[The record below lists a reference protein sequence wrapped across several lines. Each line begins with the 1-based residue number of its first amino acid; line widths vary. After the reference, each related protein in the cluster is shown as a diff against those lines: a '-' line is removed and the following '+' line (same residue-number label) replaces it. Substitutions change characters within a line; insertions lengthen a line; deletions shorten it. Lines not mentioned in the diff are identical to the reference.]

1 MTYNRRAA
9 RTPRIHPMTLT
20 RRDVLVTAAVPVA
33 ALACGAMY
41 GAVAPSS
48 RNVGLVAGRQAI
60 DTREFDR
67 RHAAVRTAMDAHGVD
82 CLLVPINENLTYLTN
97 VATIAYGAYLLFPIE
112 GPPTL
117 MINPISYWSARTG
130 RLTHTA
136 YAGGELAQTIR
147 DSSVVADIE
156 GVSAPDF
163 VFRIRAWCERRGLER
178 KTLGVVGREYDFP
191 RGGGT
196 LVGVTGPAAI
206 GSQFLKA
213 LFDALP
219 QMRMV
224 DATPLL
230 AGVRA
235 FKSPSEIESLRR
247 ATDLA
252 DRCRQA
258 LTYQLSLPGATDSD
272 LFAAYFQTLLAYGG
286 AGSWWFMLSVNPSSA
301 PQMQNWRDSPQ
312 GRRIEPGDIVM
323 AEIMPAWRDG
333 YVGHAESCMA
343 LETIAQ
349 AASYHKVESV
359 ALQSHYEV
367 VSELRPGT
375 SLNKVLAAAD
385 GPIAAAGLMRGA
397 PIAYG
402 LGLFG
407 LEPPMLGL
415 NEAVPP
421 ETTLHAGMVLCVI
434 CHVFDKETRVT
445 VRTGSTQLIT
455 ERGSEC
461 LNTRSV
467 PGGLVRVSRS

>member
-1 MTYNRRAA
+1 M
-9 RTPRIHPMTLT
+9 
-20 RRDVLVTAAVPVA
+20 TAAVPVA
-33 ALACGAMY
+33 ALAAGAMY
-41 GAVAPSS
+41 GVVAPSR
-48 RNVGLVAGRQAI
+48 RNVGLVAGPRVI
-60 DTREFDR
+60 DTGEFDR
-67 RHAAVRTAMDAHGVD
+67 RHAAVRAAMAVHGVD

-117 MINPISYWSARTG
+117 MINPISYWNARTG

-163 VFRIRAWCERRGLER
+163 VSRIKAWCEHRGLEH

-196 LVGVTGPAAI
+196 LVGVTGPAAV

-213 LFDALP
+213 LSDALP

-224 DATPLL
+224 EATPLL
-230 AGVRA
+230 ASVRA
-235 FKSPSEIESLRR
+235 FKSPSEIESLRH
-247 ATDLA
+247 AADLA

-286 AGSWWFMLSVNPSSA
+286 AGSWWFMLSVTPSSA
-301 PQMQNWRDSPQ
+301 PQMQNWHDSPQ

-333 YVGHAESCMA
+333 YVGHAECCMV

-349 AASYHKVESV
+349 AATYHRVESV
-359 ALQSHYEV
+359 ALQSHREV
-367 VSELRPGT
+367 VSATSSRNVPEQGIGRGGWADRGGRTHARRSDSLR
-375 SLNKVLAAAD
+375 SR
-385 GPIAAAGLMRGA
+385 PIRPRATDA
-397 PIAYG
+397 
-402 LGLFG
+402 
-407 LEPPMLGL
+407 
-415 NEAVPP
+415 
-421 ETTLHAGMVLCVI
+421 
-434 CHVFDKETRVT
+434 
-445 VRTGSTQLIT
+445 
-455 ERGSEC
+455 
-461 LNTRSV
+461 RS
-467 PGGLVRVSRS
+467 R

>member
-1 MTYNRRAA
+1 
-9 RTPRIHPMTLT
+9 MTLT
-20 RRDVLVTAAVPVA
+20 RRDVLMTAAVPAA
-33 ALACGAMY
+33 ALAGGALY
-41 GAVAPSS
+41 GVAAPSPRS
-48 RNVGLVAGRQAI
+48 VGLVAGQQAI

-67 RHAAVRTAMDAHGVD
+67 RHAAVRAAMDVHGVD

-97 VATIAYGAYLLFPIE
+97 IATIAYGAYLLFPIE

-117 MINPISYWSARTG
+117 MINPISYWSARSG
-130 RLTHTA
+130 HLTHTA

-156 GVSAPDF
+156 GAAAPDF
-163 VFRIRAWCERRGLER
+163 VGRIKAWCERRGLER

-196 LVGVTGPAAI
+196 LVGVTGPAAV
-206 GSQFLKA
+206 GSQFLQA
-213 LFDALP
+213 LSDALP
-219 QMRMV
+219 QMRIA

-247 ATDLA
+247 AADLA
-252 DRCRQA
+252 DRCGLA
-258 LTYQLSLPGATDSD
+258 LAEQLGVRGATDSD
-272 LFAAYFQTLLAYGG
+272 LFAAYFHTLLAYGG

-301 PQMQNWRDSPQ
+301 PQLQNWRDSPH

-333 YVGHAESCMA
+333 YVGHAEVCMA
-343 LETIAQ
+343 LGTISQ
-349 AASYHKVESV
+349 AAAYRRVEAI
-359 ALQSHYEV
+359 ALQSHHDAV
-367 VSELRPGT
+367 AELRPGAA
-375 SLNKVLAAAD
+375 LGKVLAAAD

-397 PIAYG
+397 PVAYG

-415 NEAVPP
+415 NEPAPA
-421 ETTLHAGMVLCVI
+421 ETTLHSNMVLCVI
-434 CHVFDKETRVT
+434 CHVFDQKTGIT

-455 ERGSEC
+455 EHGPEC
-461 LNTRSV
+461 LNTRSA
-467 PGGLVRVSRS
+467 PGGIAHVSRS